1 MSLLA
6 ALLHTGWIRTV
17 DHALGASMRHA
28 RDETPDWVQSAAAL
42 ASRALAHGHS
52 RLPLSRLGELFA
64 EIDPEREPPG
74 LPPLDEWLAVLAASP
89 WVRARDGAGDA
100 RGAGD
105 AADRILILEDDAI
118 SLRRYWN
125 YECRLADALLARVA
139 ADAAG
144 GAGAAGG
151 AETASGAET
160 AGSAEAAS
168 GAHAGIGQRLRLV
181 TGGPGTGKTTQV
193 AQLLVAF
200 AARAGGTP
208 RILLA
213 APTGKAAS
221 RLSQAVRESL
231 AALVRDGEVD
241 ASIAALLPTE
251 ASTLHRLLG
260 WRRDGGYRHDADNPL
275 PADLVVVDEASMVDL
290 PMMTRL
296 ADAVPAAATLVLVGD
311 RDQLPSVET
320 GDVLAALCDASD
332 LPGSPLAAH
341 RLHLRTSHRL
351 AADIDVAEL
360 AELVRQGD
368 AGGVLHGLDAGR
380 FRGAQWRP
388 DGDRALHDAVLADA
402 LPHYRALAQQ
412 PDVASALRA
421 SIGYRVLC
429 AVREGA
435 AGSIT
440 LNAAIGRALDP
451 PSSGEGLFRGR
462 LVLVTENSYRQQ
474 LFNGDIGIVWP
485 DEQGE
490 LRVWFDADDGPRAWL
505 PAALPAHEPAFAL
518 TVHKSQGSEFDS
530 VFLALPERGA
540 RVLSRELLYTGLTR
554 CRREVLVW
562 ANEDALREAI
572 GRRAQRWSGLVER
585 LSVATH

>member
-28 RDETPDWVQSAAAL
+28 RDQTPDWVQSAAAL

-74 LPPLDEWLAVLAASP
+74 LPPLDEWLSVLAASP
-89 WVRARDGAGDA
+89 WVRTANAASDANGASDA
-100 RGAGD
+100 SEPDHAL
-105 AADRILILEDDAI
+105 DRILILEGDAL

-125 YECRLADALLARVA
+125 YECRLADALLARVET
-139 ADAAG
+139 DAMHGAG
-144 GAGAAGG
+144 GADGVGG
-151 AETASGAET
+151 AHGAI
-160 AGSAEAAS
+160 A
-168 GAHAGIGQRLRLV
+168 QRLRLV

-200 AARAGGTP
+200 AARTGGTP

-221 RLSQAVRESL
+221 RLSEAVRESL
-231 AALVRDGEVD
+231 AALVGDGKVD

-260 WRRDGGYRHDADNPL
+260 WQRDGGYRHHRDNPL

-296 ADAVPAAATLVLVGD
+296 AEAVPAAATLVLVGD

-320 GDVLAALCDASD
+320 GDVLAALCDASE
-332 LPGSPLAAH
+332 LAGSPLAAH

-351 AADIDVAEL
+351 AADIDVGEL

-368 AGGVLHGLDAGR
+368 ADGVLHGLDAGR
-380 FRGAQWRP
+380 FRGAQWRS

-402 LPHYRALAQQ
+402 LPHYRALARQ
-412 PDVASALRA
+412 PDVASALEV
-421 SIGYRVLC
+421 SVGYRVLC

-435 AGSIT
+435 AGSVT
-440 LNAAIGRALDP
+440 LNAALGRALDP
-451 PSSGEGLFRGR
+451 LRGGEAWFKGR
-462 LVLVTENSYRQQ
+462 LVLITENSYRQQ
-474 LFNGDIGIVWP
+474 LFNGDIGIAWP
-485 DEQGE
+485 DAQGE
-490 LRVWFDADDGPRAWL
+490 PRVWFDSDAGPRAWL

-518 TVHKSQGSEFDS
+518 TVHKSQGSEFDT

-554 CRREVLVW
+554 CRREVLLW
-562 ANEDALREAI
+562 ASEDALREAI
-572 GRRAQRWSGLVER
+572 GRRAQRWSGLAER
-585 LSVATH
+585 LSVAAQGHAGSFNRS

>member
-6 ALLHTGWIRTV
+6 ALLHAGWIRTV

-28 RDETPDWVQSAAAL
+28 RDQTPDWVQSAAAL
-42 ASRALAHGHS
+42 ASRALANGHS

-74 LPPLDEWLAVLAASP
+74 LPPLDEWLSVLAASP
-89 WVRARDGAGDA
+89 WVRTANAASDA
-100 RGAGD
+100 NGPDD
-105 AADRILILEDDAI
+105 ALDRILILEGDAI

-125 YECRLADALLARVA
+125 YECRLADALLARVETDA
-139 ADAAG
+139 ADGAGGVDSAGAADGVGGAG
-144 GAGAAGG
+144 GAIA
-151 AETASGAET
+151 
-160 AGSAEAAS
+160 
-168 GAHAGIGQRLRLV
+168 QRLRLV

-200 AARAGGTP
+200 AARAGVTP

-221 RLSQAVRESL
+221 RLSEAVRESL
-231 AALVRDGEVD
+231 AALVRDGKVD

-260 WRRDGGYRHDADNPL
+260 WRRDGGFRYDRDNPL

-296 ADAVPAAATLVLVGD
+296 AEAVPADAALVLVGD

-320 GDVLAALCDASD
+320 GDVLAALCDASERD
-332 LPGSPLAAH
+332 GSPLAAH
-341 RLHLRTSHRL
+341 RLQLRTSHRL
-351 AADIDVAEL
+351 AADIDVGEL
-360 AELVRQGD
+360 AELVRRGD
-368 AGGVLHGLDAGR
+368 ANGVLLGLDAGR
-380 FRGAQWRP
+380 FRGAQWRS

-402 LPHYRALAQQ
+402 LPHYLALARQ
-412 PDVASALRA
+412 PDVASALGA
-421 SIGYRVLC
+421 SHGYRVLC

-440 LNAAIGRALDP
+440 LNAALGRALDP
-451 PSSGEGLFRGR
+451 LRGGEAWFKGR
-462 LVLVTENSYRQQ
+462 LVLITQNSYRQQ
-474 LFNGDIGIVWP
+474 LFNGDIGIAWP

-490 LRVWFDADDGPRAWL
+490 PRVWFDSDAGPRAWL

-518 TVHKSQGSEFDS
+518 TVHKSQGSEFDT
-530 VFLALPERGA
+530 VFLTLPERGA

-554 CRREVLVW
+554 CRRQVLLW
-562 ANEDALREAI
+562 ASEDALREAI
-572 GRRAQRWSGLVER
+572 GRRAQRWSGLAER
-585 LSVATH
+585 LSVAAHRRAS

>member
-1 MSLLA
+1 
-6 ALLHTGWIRTV
+6 
-17 DHALGASMRHA
+17 MRH
-28 RDETPDWVQSAAAL
+28 
-42 ASRALAHGHS
+42 
-52 RLPLSRLGELFA
+52 
-64 EIDPEREPPG
+64 
-74 LPPLDEWLAVLAASP
+74 
-89 WVRARDGAGDA
+89 
-100 RGAGD
+100 
-105 AADRILILEDDAI
+105 
-118 SLRRYWN
+118 RY
-125 YECRLADALLARVA
+125 
-139 ADAAG
+139 
-144 GAGAAGG
+144 
-151 AETASGAET
+151 
-160 AGSAEAAS
+160 
-168 GAHAGIGQRLRLV
+168 
-181 TGGPGTGKTTQV
+181 
-193 AQLLVAF
+193 
-200 AARAGGTP
+200 
-208 RILLA
+208 
-213 APTGKAAS
+213 
-221 RLSQAVRESL
+221 
-231 AALVRDGEVD
+231 
-241 ASIAALLPTE
+241 
-251 ASTLHRLLG
+251 ST
-260 WRRDGGYRHDADNPL
+260 DN
-275 PADLVVVDEASMVDL
+275 
-290 PMMTRL
+290 
-296 ADAVPAAATLVLVGD
+296 AVPAAATLVLVGD

-368 AGGVLHGLDAGR
+368 AHGVLQGLDAGR

-388 DGDRALHDAVLADA
+388 DGDRALLDAVLADA

-451 PSSGEGLFRGR
+451 LHAGEAWFKGQ
-462 LVLVTENSYRQQ
+462 LVLITENSYRQQ
-474 LFNGDIGIVWP
+474 LFNGDIGIGWP

-490 LRVWFDADDGPRAWL
+490 PRVWFDTDDGPRAWL

-554 CRREVLVW
+554 CRREVLLW
-562 ANEDALREAI
+562 ASEDALREAI

-585 LSVATH
+585 LSVAAHGRAGRPNRS